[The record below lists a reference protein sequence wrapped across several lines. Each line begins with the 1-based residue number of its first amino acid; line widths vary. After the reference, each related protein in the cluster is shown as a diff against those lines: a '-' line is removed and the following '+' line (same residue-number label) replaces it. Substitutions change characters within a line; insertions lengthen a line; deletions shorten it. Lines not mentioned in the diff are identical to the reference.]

1 MDQNNQSFNLADVA
15 EVLKRRKRLI
25 LLFTLLSGLITA
37 AIVFFVM
44 PPYYKSTAV
53 VVAANPVLA
62 DKARLYNENV
72 EELYSTFG
80 DEDDLNRLFGIA
92 NLDTTYKLI
101 VNKFNLI
108 NFYGIEGPNNELNIR
123 KAVEELKDDVELK
136 KNELYQLRISA
147 TTRDKSLSASIAN
160 SMVELIQEMSQDLWK
175 KNYVNTLQ
183 KISASSSEIEQQF
196 KTLADTLRNNAQ
208 LLQVKKQAL
217 LEQIQQNEKVANQI
231 KVAISNNTPAL
242 IVMEKAYPS
251 AKADSP
257 KKLITI
263 LAAMFSALA
272 FSIIV
277 VLVFERRQ

>member
-101 VNKFNLI
+101 VDKFNLI
-108 NFYGIEGPNNELNIR
+108 NFYGIEGPNHELNIR

-196 KTLADTLRNNAQ
+196 KTVADTLRNNAQ

-231 KVAISNNTPAL
+231 KVAISNNAPAL

-257 KKLITI
+257 KKLLTI
-263 LAAMFSALA
+263 LAAMLSALA
-272 FSIIV
+272 FSIIA

>member
-272 FSIIV
+272 FSIIA

>member
-101 VNKFNLI
+101 VDKFNLI
-108 NFYGIEGPNNELNIR
+108 NFYGIEGPNNELNKR

-183 KISASSSEIEQQF
+183 KISTSSSEIEQQF
-196 KTLADTLRNNAQ
+196 KTLPDTLRNNAQ

-231 KVAISNNTPAL
+231 KVAISSNTPAL

-257 KKLITI
+257 KKLITL

-272 FSIIV
+272 FSIIA